1 MSPHLAPRGPGPSD
15 HLPRWVSVRGHGR
28 VHLPCPAEDAAVEVV
43 QAGEAVRR
51 EGVARGGGS
60 YARLAV
66 HEDVAPLGG
75 QLRRHLEHLA
85 VRLLQVDEG
94 QRDDLR
100 LGLRSG

>member
-1 MSPHLAPRGPGPSD
+1 M
-15 HLPRWVSVRGHGR
+15 
-28 VHLPCPAEDAAVEVV
+28 
-43 QAGEAVRR
+43 RR

-100 LGLRSG
+100 LGLR